1 MLTDILFVFIV
12 SEIRLKSQLFQWL
25 ELSLNEKVP
34 PSLLLLS
41 RALYLPDNDSP
52 SEQLVATIAALPDSF
67 ATQTRD
73 AISQRRGKTDN
84 AARYEA
90 LKVEQA
96 KIQEEKRD
104 FSPSMGNLSP
114 ADATTLETALESI
127 GVQRKRLL
135 IAKEELSE
143 LKEEMAE
150 YQEDVDQ
157 LKDFLNAPE
166 RNRLVLRESKAARRL
181 FLSVNKMIHQLDGT
195 VDKLEGETTHFSSSE
210 SEEIGIEELISS
222 IHRLQAVEN
231 SSKLEQIVHI
241 LESVDQDRDGI
252 VRVDDVMKVQK

>member
-1 MLTDILFVFIV
+1 MFVLIV

-41 RALYLPDNDSP
+41 RALYLPDNDTP
-52 SEQLVATIAALPDSF
+52 QEQLVATIAALPDSF

-84 AARYEA
+84 AARIAA

-96 KIQEEKRD
+96 KIQEERLD

-114 ADATTLETALESI
+114 ADAATLETALESI

-135 IAKEELSE
+135 IAKEELTE

-150 YQEDVDQ
+150 YQEDVEE

-195 VDKLEGETTHFSSSE
+195 VDKLEENSKRRPSVE
-210 SEEIGIEELISS
+210 SEEIVSIEELILS

-231 SSKLEQIVHI
+231 SSKLEQIVQI
-241 LESVDQDRDGI
+241 LETVDQDRDGV
-252 VRVDDVMKVQK
+252 VRVDDVMKVIN